1 MNRTLGIVGGGVAL
15 LFSALTPSAM
25 AACTDTAPPSNTTVT
40 CSGTGVPAVI
50 AQPGS
55 TGVTINID
63 STASGSFVY
72 ATNPVAFSVNTSSTI
87 TNSGNLSLTGGGGRP
102 TARGAV
108 LLAVGNGNQL
118 TNATVGVINTT
129 GIFNDGM
136 AASGSGDTLT
146 NNGSITT
153 SGQIAYGMTA
163 G

>member
-102 TARGAV
+102 TARGAE
-108 LLAVGNGNQL
+108 LLAVAAEREARQIDEKL
-118 TNATVGVINTT
+118 FLETCATPPV
-129 GIFNDGM
+129 
-136 AASGSGDTLT
+136 AEPK
-146 NNGSITT
+146 
-153 SGQIAYGMTA
+153 TA
-163 G
+163 GRRR